1 MDMASAVIEGG
12 GKSSGYMV
20 SDHVLRFIIWPL
32 LFTLRETVHA
42 GKNFG
47 HCLRKCGK
55 WQYDARAPDPDA
67 ASLTNPKY
75 GQAIGFVDPKLSLE
89 S

>member
-1 MDMASAVIEGG
+1 MRQWFNLS
-12 GKSSGYMV
+12 
-20 SDHVLRFIIWPL
+20 LQ
-32 LFTLRETVHA
+32 

-75 GQAIGFVDPKLSLE
+75 GQPIGFVDPKLSLE
-89 S
+89 IGELNSLIYLWLDQDVMVACYFH